1 MADFGLFHPFTLH
14 KSVDR
19 VRNNVIYKG
28 TVSIFVIRGTA
39 TSATQVNTIT
49 GAETSIN
56 YGVRTWTI
64 NDTDFTATLF
74 EPVLTANVPYYFKLT
89 IDGVEYWTDIILNDD
104 CTTPSLV
111 TYNTCNDINVDWES
125 ATVSMPLCLPNL
137 QQLPPET
144 ETQFETIIT
153 AQGEK
158 RNPKKQITR
167 YRHWF
172 TSPKAYSNLLAG
184 VKSNDA
190 ILFDNVSVKNFDF
203 SEESIDDFYS
213 AFTISF
219 EYINQQQGNQCCD
232 EIDLDD
238 IANPNGEGTGEGCGT
253 FLAEI
258 VNTSETLSVT
268 LTDEPVGTPSY
279 RWYRNNLQISTAS
292 SIAITQHGNYKVE
305 VLIDGCKATATYFK
319 DDVCG
324 AFTIRVYAVG
334 NFVNADM
341 SNIPE
346 DCTPTLSVT
355 LDGVEVATS
364 VPFEV
369 SETGTYFVKA
379 TACTCIKSGGVYIN
393 YSEETN
399 CDFTASITQSG
410 NTLTSVTD
418 ATTPTYLWEL
428 ETGSGRNSIGTAS
441 TQEITLKGIYF
452 LTITEGSCSKEVYL
466 YIEPLA
472 TAGTF
477 LRYGGTGT
485 AFTVLGIDLT
495 KITNYAGTIKVT
507 INGVVFSYTA
517 GAPGLNQY
525 TVNGSGQVVVG
536 SSLTNPTIIIEL
548 I

>member
-89 IDGVEYWTDIILNDD
+89 IDGVNYWTDIILNDD

-167 YRHWF
+167 YKHWF

-238 IANPNGEGTGEGCGT
+238 IANPNGEVTGEGCGT
-253 FLAEI
+253 FSAEI

-279 RWYRNNLQISTAS
+279 RWYRNNIQISTAA
-292 SIAITQHGNYKVE
+292 SITITQHGNYKVE
-305 VLIDGCKATATYFK
+305 VTIDGCKATASYFK

-399 CDFTASITQSG
+399 CDFTASISQSG
-410 NTLTSVTD
+410 NTLTAVTD

-428 ETGSGRNSIGTAS
+428 ETGSGRSSIGTAS

-495 KITNYAGTIKVT
+495 NITNYAGTIKVT

-517 GAPGLNQY
+517 GAPGLNQH
-525 TVNGSGQVVVG
+525 
-536 SSLTNPTIIIEL
+536 LHFPKFPHL
-548 I
+548 